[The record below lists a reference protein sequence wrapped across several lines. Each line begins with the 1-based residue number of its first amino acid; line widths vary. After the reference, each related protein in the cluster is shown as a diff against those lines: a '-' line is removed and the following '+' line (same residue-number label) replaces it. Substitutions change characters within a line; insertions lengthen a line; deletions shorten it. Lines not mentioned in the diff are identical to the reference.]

1 MYIRTDDIMF
11 KTRVSE
17 KFGTAF
23 ELLRDFHLQAQ
34 HPEVSRHAA
43 DSKST
48 PQQKR
53 ASNLMLW
60 YTTGTREARS
70 IMAWSSSSW
79 QSWDWSDWRNSSQ
92 STNWGRGATSD
103 GKGDGRRGAKSDGK
117 GCRSGGH
124 TGGAGTKGA
133 ATSGAM
139 TAAAGDGSAAAAGAT
154 ALPAGWEQVIDDISG
169 QPYYWNR
176 STNTTS
182 WVPPAEPRPETR
194 AEKRK
199 RQESNRRRKANP
211 TSAARERV
219 TLKFVTKLK
228 EKDQQIGQLQA
239 RLHTEAQTV
248 SL

>member
-1 MYIRTDDIMF
+1 
-11 KTRVSE
+11 
-17 KFGTAF
+17 
-23 ELLRDFHLQAQ
+23 
-34 HPEVSRHAA
+34 
-43 DSKST
+43 
-48 PQQKR
+48 
-53 ASNLMLW
+53 
-60 YTTGTREARS
+60 
-70 IMAWSSSSW
+70 MAWSSSSW
-79 QSWDWSDWRNSSQ
+79 QSWDWKDWSNSSDWWRGATTGDGKGSGGHSGQGAVSSGGT
-92 STNWGRGATSD
+92 SGGHSGRGAGGGHS
-103 GKGDGRRGAKSDGK
+103 GKGAASSGGT
-117 GCRSGGH
+117 SGGH
-124 TGGAGTKGA
+124 SGKGA
-133 ATSGAM
+133 ATSGGKGSHSG
-139 TAAAGDGSAAAAGAT
+139 AAAAPVATASGGSAA

-211 TSAARERV
+211 ASAARERV